1 MFIFG
6 NQLYNIEMKKSP
18 QHWRLLGYKSANCFE
33 VRTLYIYYYFSFKKE
48 KCHKMTEY
56 YFDVIQP

>member
-1 MFIFG
+1 
-6 NQLYNIEMKKSP
+6 MKKSP
-18 QHWRLLGYKSANCFE
+18 QHWRLLGYKSANCANCFE
-33 VRTLYIYYYFSFKKE
+33 VRTLYVYYYFSFKKE